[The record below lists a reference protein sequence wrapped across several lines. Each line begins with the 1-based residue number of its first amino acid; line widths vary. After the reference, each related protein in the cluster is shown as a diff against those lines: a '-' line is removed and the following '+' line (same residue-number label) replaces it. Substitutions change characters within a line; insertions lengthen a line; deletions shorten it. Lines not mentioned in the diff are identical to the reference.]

1 MSRVVFRSH
10 RPRRGFTLIELLV
23 VIAIIAV
30 LIGLLVPAVQK
41 VREAAARAQSQN
53 NLRAMG
59 IAFHDSLSRNNDK
72 IPPMFGNYA
81 GGYNG
86 TLFYHLL
93 PSLEQNPIYNHT
105 HSTGANGQPSGYYE
119 LFPPAPDSNYVQA
132 YLQPIKNFQAPA
144 DPGLTSDGLDSVT
157 GWASISYAA
166 NYQVFGNPD
175 AGNDPRS
182 NMASPYTF
190 TNLLITGDGA
200 GQTILFA
207 EKYSH
212 CGRFPNLWGSPYF
225 NPTGNEKFQFMGINT
240 MPMFAYGD
248 RKGNPK
254 LDNTNPPTYPGNNAY
269 PDFTGGGPSGTV
281 GPPSKFQ
288 FPTSSPCDP
297 SRAAAFTSAGIINV
311 CLGDA
316 SVRSVT
322 FAVSETT
329 WWAACTPNQNDILGV
344 DW

>member
-1 MSRVVFRSH
+1 MFISSGFAWNCPPRHDDRVRRSRPPGAAPTPAASCWNAIARAGSLILECLLPYLPFTKGSTMSRVIFRSH

-41 VREAAARAQSQN
+41 VREAAARAQSMN

-59 IAFHDSLSRNNDK
+59 VAFHDSLSRNNDK

-81 GGYNG
+81 QGYNG

-132 YLQPIKNFQAPA
+132 YLQPIKNFQAFA
-144 DPGLTSDGLDSVT
+144 DPGLTSDGVDSVT

-175 AGNDPRS
+175 AGNDPTR

-190 TNLLITGDGA
+190 TNLLIT
-200 GQTILFA
+200 
-207 EKYSH
+207 
-212 CGRFPNLWGSPYF
+212 
-225 NPTGNEKFQFMGINT
+225 
-240 MPMFAYGD
+240 
-248 RKGNPK
+248 
-254 LDNTNPPTYPGNNAY
+254 
-269 PDFTGGGPSGTV
+269 
-281 GPPSKFQ
+281 
-288 FPTSSPCDP
+288 
-297 SRAAAFTSAGIINV
+297 
-311 CLGDA
+311 
-316 SVRSVT
+316 
-322 FAVSETT
+322 
-329 WWAACTPNQNDILGV
+329 
-344 DW
+344 